1 MKDLELLDS
10 FGGWLKTRRKTLDL
24 TQEELAGRA
33 GCSVFA
39 LRKIE
44 SGERRP
50 SKQLAGL
57 LAAALEI
64 PDEDKSTFIRV
75 ARGDLTLERLRAP
88 APSLSGPKHA
98 HHLPLPSTPLLGRES
113 ELAAMAKLFHD
124 PQCRL
129 LTLTGMGGIGK
140 TRLALE
146 FAWRHKDMF
155 SDGVTYVPLASVNS
169 AESIVPAIA
178 EAFSFSFSGPVDP
191 KEQLFNFMSEGTEH
205 AGLLVLDN
213 LEHLISR
220 SSAASEFVYE
230 ILQRLPY
237 LKILTTSRE
246 RLSLHGEWM
255 YELHGLPIPPA
266 EFSERLDDYSAAL
279 LFLQCAQRI
288 QPDLEITDE
297 EKPAVVRICHMLEG
311 IPLAIELA
319 AAWVGMLTCR
329 EIADE
334 IESNID
340 ILTTTMRDIP
350 ERHRSMR
357 ATFDHSWRLLS
368 NAERDMLRRLSV
380 FRGFDR
386 YAAEIIAGASLSGLA
401 SLVSKSLVRRAE
413 DGRYDLHEVIRQY
426 ALSYLAK
433 NQSQHD
439 VTRDQHCEHYLK
451 FVADR
456 EKRLKS
462 AVQQG
467 TVREL
472 AREMDNIRVAWGWG
486 IQRGKFESVG
496 KAVRSFGWYFEVAG
510 LLRDGIEQLE
520 LLVQALSDKQR
531 DYPIN
536 KALGAAL
543 AHQGLLC
550 FRSGQF
556 IRAQGLYKN
565 AITILR
571 LVDEQALL
579 ADTLIFS
586 GTLLHLNGVYLQA
599 KALIQEGLTYAQAVN
614 DRWFSAYG
622 IYNLGHV
629 DSLMGEYQ
637 KGYEQM
643 LEGMKMWREVGD
655 PHAIS
660 LGLNFLV
667 DTQIALGRYEEAKT
681 SMWESITLCEQAKN
695 RWGMGTA
702 YRYLGLAT
710 LAEGQ
715 FVEAQGYF
723 RKSLDIFGE
732 CSEGWDIA
740 RTLIYLGEATL
751 MSGDLVES
759 ENIYQESLRVAK
771 EAASTPLMLD
781 ALAGLAELNKQT
793 GNFERALEHS
803 LLISNHAA
811 CSQETRDRVR
821 RIIETIES
829 RLDPQRI
836 HTINERVS
844 TLSLEAQMNTITL

>member
-1 MKDLELLDS
+1 MELLDS
-10 FGGWLKTRRKTLDL
+10 FGGWLKKRRKTLDL

-64 PDEDKSTFIRV
+64 PDEDKPTFIRV
-75 ARGDLTLERLRAP
+75 ARGDLTLERMRPPSA
-88 APSLSGPKHA
+88 SLSGPTPA
-98 HHLPLPSTPLLGRES
+98 PHHLPLPSTPLLGRES
-113 ELAAMAKLFHD
+113 ELAAMAKLFND

-178 EAFSFSFSGPVDP
+178 EAFAFSFSGPIEP
-191 KEQLFNFMSEGTEH
+191 KEQLFNFMSEGMEH

-213 LEHLISR
+213 LEHLIAR
-220 SSAASEFVYE
+220 SSAAAELVCE
-230 ILQRLPY
+230 ILQRLPC

-255 YELHGLPIPPA
+255 YELHGLPVPPA
-266 EFSERLDDYSAAL
+266 EFLERLDDYCAAAL
-279 LFLQCAQRI
+279 FIQCAQRI
-288 QPDLEITDE
+288 QPDFEITDE

-340 ILTTTMRDIP
+340 ILTTTMCNIP

-368 NAERDMLRRLSV
+368 NAERDVLHRLSV

-401 SLVSKSLVRRAE
+401 SLVSKSLVRRME

-439 VTRDQHCEHYLK
+439 ATRDQHCEHYLK

-456 EKRLKS
+456 ETRLKS
-462 AVQQG
+462 AAQQE

-486 IQRGKFESVG
+486 IQRGKFESIG

-510 LLRDGIEQLE
+510 LLRDGIEQLD

-531 DYPIN
+531 DEPIH

-571 LVDEQALL
+571 LVNEQALL

-586 GTLLHLNGVYLQA
+586 GTLLHLNGAYPQA

-655 PHAIS
+655 AHVIS

-751 MSGDLVES
+751 MSGELVES

-821 RIIETIES
+821 RIIETIEN

-844 TLSLEAQMNTITL
+844 TLSLEAHMNTIIL